1 LQPKGREFEPRTLHT
16 FLHGSLTLPPI
27 CAAIELARAIP
38 DSAPAF
44 GVDAPA
50 YVAIRAV
57 MYLAALLVIGCCA
70 FILLI
75 ATRVSH
81 LSGSYLEVSAVVPS
95 TRRLARWATVA
106 LAFAMV
112 GRLLAQGFMI
122 GEGESMP
129 LAPLLQTT
137 YWGWGWLLG
146 AAATAMIAGGLTFT
160 RGTRAAWHVTA
171 VGTMALALS
180 FSVTGHAISTPR
192 PVLHVMLDTIHVMA
206 AGGWLGTLC
215 VVATIGLYT
224 ALILPVERRAQAAAE
239 LIGAFSSFALLC
251 AGTLAVTGVVQA
263 WAHLPTISALW
274 ETHYGQALFRKLVVI
289 GMTALVGA
297 FNWLVVKPRLANPA
311 TISLLRK
318 SAAVELTIG
327 LAVVI
332 LTAILV
338 GTSPPDAEEAMPGM
352 QSRGGGA
359 IRVEVVA
366 ARSRESRI
374 EVPGTVALTSG
385 YGRERS

>member
-1 LQPKGREFEPRTLHT
+1 ML
-16 FLHGSLTLPPI
+16 
-27 CAAIELARAIP
+27 P

-57 MYLAALLVIGCCA
+57 MYLAALLIIGCCA

-95 TRRLARWATVA
+95 TRRLARCATVV

-122 GEGESMP
+122 GEGETMIIW
-129 LAPLLQTT
+129 PLLETT
-137 YWGWGWLLG
+137 LWGWGWLVGG
-146 AAATAMIAGGLTFT
+146 AATLVIAGGLLFT
-160 RGTRAAWHVTA
+160 RGTRAAWRVTA

-180 FSVTGHAISTPR
+180 FSLTGHAISTPR
-192 PVLHVMLDTIHVMA
+192 PMLHVTLDAIHVMA
-206 AGGWLGTLC
+206 AGGWLGTLT

-224 ALILPVERRAQAAAE
+224 ALMLPIERRAHAATE

-251 AGTLAVTGVVQA
+251 ATTLAVTGVVQA
-263 WAHLPTISALW
+263 WAHLPTVSALW
-274 ETHYGQALFRKLVVI
+274 QTHYGQALFRKLVVI
-289 GMTALVGA
+289 AMTALVGA
-297 FNWLVVKPRLANPA
+297 FNWLVVKPRLAKPN

-327 LAVVI
+327 VVVVV

-338 GTSPPDAEEAMPGM
+338 GTSPPDADDAMPSM
-352 QSRGGGA
+352 QSNAAPTASAAISMRG
-359 IRVEVVA
+359 
-366 ARSRESRI
+366 
-374 EVPGTVALTSG
+374 
-385 YGRERS
+385 